1 MGRKKRVHAG
11 NENSG
16 DLKTPR
22 TFVLQNGKI
31 GSSGLRLMKD
41 LRMVME
47 PYTARRLKVQHK
59 NSLKDFIHAA
69 GPLGVTHFLIISRTD
84 KGTYLKIAKLP
95 QGPTITFRV
104 DSYTHAR
111 DIISYLS
118 KPKTEKI
125 QYKHHPLLVLSGFI
139 PDNLSHTLTVTMFQN
154 MFSSINVEKQYPCRP
169 GRYQNGYGS
178 ESEMDDAG
186 PESHVTL
193 PQAISGRGNI
203 KSQQSAIRLTELGP
217 RMTFNLIKI
226 EEGVCTGNVLYHQY
240 VTKTKFEIDAIKSK
254 LEGKKKLKLERR
266 NQQEQNLLNKKLKK
280 EAHRAR
286 SLAGMKGLK
295 NMDNSVE
302 DNLASE
308 KLPVT
313 VLSWDSIASIQ
324 DLALDTDDN
333 IKAAA
338 PKKRKTKAAIQAFF
352 SKRHKRM
359 RDRSV

>member
-104 DSYTHAR
+104 DS
-111 DIISYLS
+111 
-118 KPKTEKI
+118 
-125 QYKHHPLLVLSGFI
+125 LVLSGFK

-154 MFSSINVEKQYPCRP
+154 MFSSINVEK
-169 GRYQNGYGS
+169 
-178 ESEMDDAG
+178 
-186 PESHVTL
+186 
-193 PQAISGRGNI
+193 
-203 KSQQSAIRLTELGP
+203 LGP

-308 KLPVT
+308 KLPAT

-324 DLALDTDDN
+324 DLAPDTDDN